1 MSCPH
6 AETTTLLW
14 LYGEGDDDHA
24 LHVAGCADCQAVAE
38 LHTDVISAVAPALPV
53 LAPPVAERPDRRVV
67 WGAATLFALAAAALL
82 MVRPALDVPAEA
94 PGAELVAEIRAG
106 FLPTDDVDLRLQ
118 GLTDDLLELSLDFE
132 SL

>member
-1 MSCPH
+1 
-6 AETTTLLW
+6 
-14 LYGEGDDDHA
+14 
-24 LHVAGCADCQAVAE
+24 
-38 LHTDVISAVAPALPV
+38 
-53 LAPPVAERPDRRVV
+53 
-67 WGAATLFALAAAALL
+67 